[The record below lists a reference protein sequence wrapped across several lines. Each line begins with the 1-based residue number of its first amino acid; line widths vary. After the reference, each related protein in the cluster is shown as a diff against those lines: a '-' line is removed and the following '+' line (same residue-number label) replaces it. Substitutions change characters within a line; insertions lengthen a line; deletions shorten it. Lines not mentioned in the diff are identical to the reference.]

1 MYNKQIEIMRNL
13 GNNPGKIE
21 VEKDSNIAKILNG
34 KTRGYEDY
42 YVRHI
47 FSNRDL
53 YTVKR

>member
-42 YVRHI
+42 YVRYV